1 MFSNALHRK
10 FNFYFLSNFLQVF
23 TKCTRAC
30 CEKDLVLSQ
39 NSVKSKKVPDI
50 PESFLKS
57 LVKSKM
63 SQDIMTMVV
72 SKTFFQPFM
81 TPLTTPNIKN
91 SHILAGKYSF
101 FQKKLLGECSGKVVF
116 KQGNLSPFSAF

>member
-1 MFSNALHRK
+1 
-10 FNFYFLSNFLQVF
+10 
-23 TKCTRAC
+23 
-30 CEKDLVLSQ
+30 
-39 NSVKSKKVPDI
+39 
-50 PESFLKS
+50 
-57 LVKSKM
+57 M

-101 FQKKLLGECSGKVVF
+101 FQKKILGECSGKVVF
-116 KQGNLSPFSAF
+116 KQDKL

>member
-1 MFSNALHRK
+1 M
-10 FNFYFLSNFLQVF
+10 
-23 TKCTRAC
+23 
-30 CEKDLVLSQ
+30 
-39 NSVKSKKVPDI
+39 KSKKVPDI

-101 FQKKLLGECSGKVVF
+101 FQKNLLGECSGKVVF
-116 KQGNLSPFSAF
+116 KQDKL